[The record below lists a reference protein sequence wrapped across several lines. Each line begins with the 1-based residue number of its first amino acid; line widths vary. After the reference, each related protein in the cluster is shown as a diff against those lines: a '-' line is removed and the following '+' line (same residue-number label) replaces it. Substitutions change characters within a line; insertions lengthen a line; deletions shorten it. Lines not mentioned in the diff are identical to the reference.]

1 MTKSD
6 MHQFLD
12 LLPRHLLEPYGEYI
26 DLQVALYQDAL
37 ANGKVDR
44 ARLRDCLEAYG
55 RVRVD
60 ILTHFGLDPASEEL
74 MPLPAQL
81 HDA

>member
-6 MHQFLD
+6 MQQFLD
-12 LLPRHLLEPYGEYI
+12 LLPRDLLERYVEYI
-26 DLQVALYQDAL
+26 DLQVAFYQDAQT
-37 ANGKVDR
+37 NGKVDR
-44 ARLRDCLEAYG
+44 ARLRDCLVAYG
-55 RVRVD
+55 RIRID
-60 ILTHFGLDPASEEL
+60 ILTHFGQDRASEEL

>member
-6 MHQFLD
+6 MQQFLE
-12 LLPRHLLEPYGEYI
+12 LLPPNLWEPYGEYI
-26 DLQVALYQDAL
+26 DLQVALYQDAV
-37 ANGKVDR
+37 ANGKIDR
-44 ARLRDCLEAYG
+44 ARLWACLEAYG
-55 RVRVD
+55 RVRID
-60 ILTHFGLDPASEEL
+60 ILTHFGLDPASGEV